1 MSVLLG
7 HRNQGDLDWTQGGT
21 SLHPFGKAVSSPLC
35 IKLKW
40 VTYIHFSC
48 SLLFILLPSSY
59 KIFFAQ
65 TFISQQ
71 ICSLEEDTAL
81 PVQYSQVL
89 PCLVS
94 SAGSKR
100 FFPFCAVVIQLNEDG
115 KNKTKP
121 KNSPEISFVFIP
133 LALIH
138 CSLTSHSQMIYHVSS
153 LLIYFQ
159 LFCFCCLSPPL
170 CCAVLSHS
178 VVFDSL

>member
-1 MSVLLG
+1 MSVLPG
-7 HRNQGDLDWTQGGT
+7 HRNQGDLDWIQRGP
-21 SLHPFGKAVSSPLC
+21 SLYPLGKAASSPLR

-40 VTYIHFSC
+40 VTYSHFSC

-59 KIFFAQ
+59 RIFFFAQ

-89 PCLVS
+89 TCLVS

-100 FFPFCAVVIQLNEDG
+100 LFPFCAVVIQLNEDG
-115 KNKTKP
+115 KNKTVP
-121 KNSPEISFVFIP
+121 KKSPEISFVFIP

-138 CSLTSHSQMIYHVSS
+138 CSLTSHSQMIYHVSF
-153 LLIYFQ
+153 LLIYFE
-159 LFCFCCLSPPL
+159 LFCFCCFSPPL
-170 CCAVLSHS
+170 CCA
-178 VVFDSL
+178 